1 MSSTCWPSTSRGPV
15 QPLGVRRISIG
26 HAGRSVSP
34 VLARAPLD
42 LGDAVERRVERG
54 RERLVHGLGL
64 VARHDHRVPAVAA
77 EEREQL
83 VLRDPRE
90 QRRVRD
96 LVAVEV
102 EDRQDRPV
110 RRRVQELVRV
120 PARRER
126 PRLGLAVADD
136 ARDEQVGVVERRA
149 ERVRER
155 VAELAALVDRARRLR
170 RDVARDPAG
179 ERELAEEPAHAVLVL
194 RDLGVDLGVRALE
207 VGVRDEAGAAVAGA
221 GDVDRAQVALAD
233 RAVQVDVE
241 QVEAGRR
248 APVAEQPRLHVLRL
262 QRLAQERVVEEV
274 DLPDGEVVRGAPVGV
289 DAAQLVGLE
298 RRLAGGERRVGHA
311 ANDACRAARVRQRFT
326 RDHQS
331 VGR

>member
-1 MSSTCWPSTSRGPV
+1 MRRSPSGASAASSGTRRPVSSNSSSGPVARASTPRARCRWPVVLARLGHRHLVRAPRVLDLLPVDLARPGPALGRAEDQHRPRGP
-15 QPLGVRRISIG
+15 LRL
-26 HAGRSVSP
+26 A

-42 LGDAVERRVERG
+42 LGDAVERRVERS

-136 ARDEQVGVVERRA
+136 AQDEQVGVVERGA

-155 VAELAALVDRARRLR
+155 VAELAALVDRARASPAR
-170 RDVARDPAG
+170 RGSGSRRG
-179 ERELAEEPAHAVLVL
+179 TRTGG
-194 RDLGVDLGVRALE
+194 R
-207 VGVRDEAGAAVAGA
+207 AGACRPRPARSRGRPRSTSPR
-221 GDVDRAQVALAD
+221 GTCSR
-233 RAVQVDVE
+233 RGR
-241 QVEAGRR
+241 GRR
-248 APVAEQPRLHVLRL
+248 GRGRSRRSRSGRAP
-262 QRLAQERVVEEV
+262 
-274 DLPDGEVVRGAPVGV
+274 
-289 DAAQLVGLE
+289 
-298 RRLAGGERRVGHA
+298 
-311 ANDACRAARVRQRFT
+311 
-326 RDHQS
+326 
-331 VGR
+331 